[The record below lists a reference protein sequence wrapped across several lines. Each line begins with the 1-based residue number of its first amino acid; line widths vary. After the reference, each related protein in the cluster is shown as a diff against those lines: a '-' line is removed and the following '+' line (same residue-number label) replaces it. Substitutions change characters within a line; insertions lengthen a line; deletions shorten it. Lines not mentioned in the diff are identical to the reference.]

1 VSPNIIILSSVAVVP
16 KQTQVYE
23 PCFAFRWTIM
33 KAPLLVTLW
42 QTCEFLWETK
52 KMQLL
57 PLVVLHVLL
66 CLELPT
72 SEI

>member
-1 VSPNIIILSSVAVVP
+1 
-16 KQTQVYE
+16 
-23 PCFAFRWTIM
+23 M

-57 PLVVLHVLL
+57 PLVVLHVLF